1 MSEHELT
8 SHKTNGCNKQITVRA
23 HRRGAGGANTRYDVF
38 GPEKD
43 VGGGVGYVPSFGL
56 NMRFQDGPVD
66 QGINGITN
74 EVLLSILEDRLLGF
88 HGGPFAHESNEVA
101 LEHVRSAMQAL
112 IARTTERE
120 ARGVEGTH
128 TV

>member
-8 SHKTNGCNKQITVRA
+8 SHKTNGCNKQITVKA
-23 HRRGAGGANTRYDVF
+23 FRRGAGGANTRYDVS
-38 GPEKD
+38 GPLKYA
-43 VGGGVGYVPSFGL
+43 GGSCGMVPSFGL
-56 NMRFQDGPVD
+56 NVRFQDGPVD

-88 HGGPFAHESNEVA
+88 QGGPFAHENNEVA
-101 LEHVRSAMQAL
+101 LEHVRAAMQAL

-128 TV
+128 KV